1 MTDVDRLLD
10 LARDGATEDLVAA
23 VEGGVAVDT
32 SDPAGNSLL
41 MLAAYHGHV
50 ETVRAL
56 VGLGA
61 DPDLANV
68 NGQTP
73 VGGTIFKGH
82 DDVTRLLLASGA
94 DPDAGQP
101 PARQLARMLGRT
113 DLIP

>member
-10 LARDGATEDLVAA
+10 LARDGATADLAAA
-23 VEGGVAVDT
+23 VDAGVPVDT

-56 VGLGA
+56 VERGA

-73 VGGTIFKGH
+73 VGGTVFKGH
-82 DDVTRLLLASGA
+82 DEVTRLLLESGA